1 MGGTTKDIDENSSK
15 DKSTIDIDK
24 RNTGRNMCRMSFIV
38 DQKNSN
44 KIEKVSQRQMISQS
58 QLIRNLIEEGLRGWD
73 C

>member
-1 MGGTTKDIDENSSK
+1 MKRVYR
-15 DKSTIDIDK
+15 
-24 RNTGRNMCRMSFIV
+24 RNTGKNIVRMSFIV

>member
-1 MGGTTKDIDENSSK
+1 MKRVYR
-15 DKSTIDIDK
+15 
-24 RNTGRNMCRMSFIV
+24 RNTGRNIVRMSFIV

-73 C
+73 CWKLDEQENSYFE

>member
-1 MGGTTKDIDENSSK
+1 MKRVYR
-15 DKSTIDIDK
+15 
-24 RNTGRNMCRMSFIV
+24 RNTGKNIVRMSFIV

-44 KIEKVSQRQMISQS
+44 KIEKVSKRQMISQS

>member
-1 MGGTTKDIDENSSK
+1 M
-15 DKSTIDIDK
+15 KSVYR

-73 C
+73 CWKLDEQEKSYFE